1 MKRINI
7 FRILFFVILTAVVLG
22 GCSKAEEELPPNQQT
37 NTKGNN
43 QGTNQ
48 NGQTNNQNGNDDDIN
63 AVSHDRTQEQDPDNP
78 NPDNPNPDEP
88 KDTEILTAPLCFT
101 AQQANSSVRLFGTLE
116 HFNSLKIQ
124 YSTDGNTWLDY
135 NENSKV
141 ITLAS
146 QGDKVYF
153 RGTNPEGFNKQGRYV
168 TFKAEGKIAAS
179 GNVMSLIDP
188 TLQTTEIP
196 NEYCFASLFE
206 GCTALTAAPSLP
218 AETLKANC
226 YKQMFAKCSALE
238 KAPKVRAKQYADYAC
253 FEMFQDCTALTEVP
267 ALEDA
272 TLAPHCYNAM
282 FMGCTAL
289 QTAPV
294 LKAKTLATACYSNM
308 FKNCSSLDKITVY
321 FTDWNNKE
329 YTAYWVQGVAAS
341 GTFVC
346 FAALKDERG
355 NANIPQDWTFD
366 NTLKEDESVVDNNDN
381 NDNKDDEPIVVD
393 NTNYLCFTA
402 EEGGVVVKF
411 TKSPSVQNMEYSFD
425 KITWQDYRGS
435 ITLQNY
441 GDKVYFRGDNPNG
454 LAYEDPSGLSKTF
467 ATFNFSGKTAASG
480 NVMSLVDKTCQS
492 TTIPSNYCF
501 ASLFSR
507 NENLV
512 SAPELPATQLK
523 ENCYERMFNRCSA
536 LTVAPELPATNLE
549 RYCYSC
555 MFEECTSLQQV
566 PSIKANTMALG
577 SCYQMFGECTA
588 LRSVPTLTATNLAED
603 CYIAMFEKC
612 TSLTQVSDFITTNLE
627 DGCYSS
633 MFSGCSSLKKAPKL
647 PSTKL
652 NKSCYFNMFGN
663 CTSLTEAPELPATTL
678 MDACY
683 EKMFTGCTSLEKA
696 PELPA
701 ETLVD
706 ACYEKMFS
714 GCNRLSYIKVG
725 FKACDPSYGKTF
737 EWVKDVASKGAF
749 YGPADFCE
757 ESKGPSYVPVGWT
770 IYKNGQQ
777 QQEIIDNNNY
787 LCLTAEESGSTVKF
801 SFTSLNVEY
810 STDKQS
816 WQIYQSGQEITLNY
830 GDKVYFRG
838 NNPDGLHIFY
848 DNGMSTA
855 AFKMTGKI
863 AASGNV
869 MSMVDKTCKSK
880 TIPAKKCF
888 SGLFERCEALTKAPE
903 LPATTLT
910 EYCYEE
916 MFKGCTSLTEAPALP
931 ATTLA
936 EGCYRVMFWQCSNL
950 TKAPEL
956 KAMSLAENCYLQMFC
971 ACTSLKNAPELPATK
986 LAKSCYQVMFKG
998 CSSLVNPPALNAMNL
1013 AEDCYDGMFKEC
1025 ESLTKAPELPATN
1038 LVKGCYLSMFRSCTN
1053 LSYVKVGFSSFN
1065 GTTENTSGWLS
1076 GVSSTGSFYGP
1087 ANFERENGVSYVPE
1101 GWTLYKGGKEDKPE
1115 EEVKKITL
1123 SYTLSDNSSEI
1134 TQGDDYYVKF
1144 TADQYSSIQVFVD
1157 NKLLKIEDDTKSLK
1171 VYLPTDNKG
1180 KFTVTA
1186 FANND
1191 KTNSN
1196 YIEFSYK
1203 VVEKEEEVV
1212 PDIVL
1217 SYSLSVKS
1225 GKVTQGESLT
1235 ATITADQYCD
1245 IIVSI
1250 DEEPSTKNDVKSYKV
1265 TLPTSEAGTHFV
1277 TAYAENDKASAKTIS
1292 FSYEVT
1298 KKQSNNDDDDD
1309 DDDDINWDDVNWDDD
1324 EDPDFPTGR
1333 PRGGKK

>member
-7 FRILFFVILTAVVLG
+7 FRILFFVILTAVVIG

-153 RGTNPEGFNKQGRYV
+153 RGTNPEGFNKQGRYA

-267 ALEDA
+267 DLEDA

-308 FKNCSSLDKITVY
+308 FKNCSSINKITVY

-355 NANIPQDWTFD
+355 NANIPQGWTVD
-366 NTLKEDESVVDNNDN
+366 NTLKIDDTPVVNIDDNPEPMPEPEPEIIDNN
-381 NDNKDDEPIVVD
+381 
-393 NTNYLCFTA
+393 NYLCFTA
-402 EEGGVVVKF
+402 EEAGSTISLPFK
-411 TKSPSVQNMEYSFD
+411 TDLKIEYSLD
-425 KITWQDYRGS
+425 KKKWETYQS
-435 ITLQNY
+435 EQTLTLSNY
-441 GDKVYFRGDNPNG
+441 GDKVYFRGDNPGGFN
-454 LAYEDPSGLSKTF
+454 SGSNYSKF
-467 ATFNFSGKTAASG
+467 AMTGKIAASG
-480 NVMSLVDKTCQS
+480 NIMSLLDPTCQMS
-492 TTIPSNYCF
+492 EIPNEKCF
-501 ASLFSR
+501 FELFLGCTSLT
-507 NENLV
+507 
-512 SAPELPATQLK
+512 SAPELPATKLANHCYYAMFSGCTSLK
-523 ENCYERMFNRCSA
+523 TAPKLPATQVEGYCYELMFRKCTS
-536 LTVAPELPATNLE
+536 LTVAPELPAT
-549 RYCYSC
+549 
-555 MFEECTSLQQV
+555 T
-566 PSIKANTMALG
+566 
-577 SCYQMFGECTA
+577 
-588 LRSVPTLTATNLAED
+588 LAEN
-603 CYIAMFEKC
+603 CYKEMF
-612 TSLTQVSDFITTNLE
+612 NL
-627 DGCYSS
+627 
-633 MFSGCSSLKKAPKL
+633 CSSLATAP
-647 PSTKL
+647 
-652 NKSCYFNMFGN
+652 
-663 CTSLTEAPELPATTL
+663 ALPATTL
-678 MDACY
+678 ATGCY
-683 EKMFTGCTSLEKA
+683 NKMFRSTAISKA

-701 ETLVD
+701 KTLAD
-706 ACYEKMFS
+706 KCYERMFE
-714 GCNRLSYIKVG
+714 GCGNLSYVKVG
-725 FKACDPSYGKTF
+725 FSTF
-737 EWVKDVASKGAF
+737 GGSGPGYMTPYTDMWLEDVAATGAF
-749 YGPADFCE
+749 YAPAGFNAE
-757 ESKGPSYVPVGWT
+757 EKLDIYIPKGWT
-770 IYKNGQQ
+770 LYIDGK
-777 QQEIIDNNNY
+777 EVKPVVIDNNNY
-787 LCLTAEESGSTVKF
+787 LCFTAEENGSMVKF
-801 SFTSLNVEY
+801 CYSRYLDVEY
-810 STDKQS
+810 STDGKQT
-816 WQIYQSGQEITLNY
+816 WQTYKSNKEILLNY
-830 GDKVYFRG
+830 DDKVYFRG
-838 NNPDGLHIFY
+838 DNPDGLHTIT
-848 DNGMSTA
+848 DSDMSGA
-855 AFKMTGKI
+855 SFEMTGKI
-863 AASGNV
+863 AASGNL
-869 MSMVDKTCKSK
+869 MSIIDKTCKSVS
-880 TIPAKKCF
+880 IPQESCF
-888 SGLFERCEALTKAPE
+888 QSLFAECAALTKAPE

-910 EYCYEE
+910 KRCYED
-916 MFKGCTSLTEAPALP
+916 MFFECTSLTEAPVLP

-936 EGCYRVMFWQCSNL
+936 EGCYHRMFSDCSAL

-956 KAMSLAENCYLQMFC
+956 RATNLTDLCYSRMFC
-971 ACTSLKNAPELPATK
+971 GCTALKNAPELPATR
-986 LAKSCYQVMFKG
+986 LAENCYALMFRE
-998 CSSLVNPPALNAMNL
+998 CTSLTNTPVLNATNL
-1013 AEDCYDGMFKEC
+1013 AEDCYYGMFYGC
-1025 ESLTKAPELPATN
+1025 TSLTKAPELPASR
-1038 LVKGCYLSMFRSCTN
+1038 LVTGCYYRMFTKCSS
-1053 LSYVKVGFSSFN
+1053 LSYVKVGFSTFN
-1065 GTTENTSGWLS
+1065 NSTEYTNDWLNE
-1076 GVSSTGSFYGP
+1076 VASSGSFYGP

-1250 DEEPSTKNDVKSYKV
+1250 DEEPSTKNDVKSYQV
-1265 TLPTSEAGTHFV
+1265 TLPTSEVGTHLV

-1292 FSYEVT
+1292 FSYEVA
-1298 KKQSNNDDDDD
+1298 KKQSSNNDDDD

-1324 EDPDFPTGR
+1324 EAPDFPTGR
-1333 PRGGKK
+1333 PRGGK